1 MLDEDTIH
9 CFVDDVLFERF
20 RDEVCADL
28 YPKTGQSAI
37 YPVLLSFVLILKA
50 LARCSNRQAA
60 ITVRYRLDWKYAL
73 HLPPDSFY
81 RLVRDVIDPDLHDDQ
96 FADLYTGSE

>member
-1 MLDEDTIH
+1 MCLKPQPPCPIPPDTKAMVRRMLDEDTIH

-60 ITVRYRLDWKYAL
+60 ITVRYRLD
-73 HLPPDSFY
+73 
-81 RLVRDVIDPDLHDDQ
+81 
-96 FADLYTGSE
+96 